1 MVNIQG
7 VPFGGN
13 SVPIIAGPCSIESKE
28 QFLGLA
34 DELKN
39 MKVSFLRGGIYKL
52 RTNPESFQG
61 LGRDAY
67 PIAKEVSDATGLPF
81 TSEVTDPRQIEELYE
96 ITSMFQVGTRNMY
109 NYDLLKELGKT
120 SKPVLLKRAFSA
132 TYSEFLNAA
141 EYIIASGNN
150 NVLLCERGIRT
161 FVNDTRNTFDI
172 NAIPFLK
179 KRSNL
184 PVLADPSHGTGL
196 TELVEPVALAA
207 LAAGADGL
215 IVEVH
220 NDPTNAMSDGQ
231 QALKTFELKNLLDK
245 ADKILNA
252 LGKNLYEPH

>member
-1 MVNIQG
+1 MVNILG
-7 VPFGGN
+7 VPFGGK

-34 DELKN
+34 EELTK

-52 RTNPESFQG
+52 RTNPDSFQG
-61 LGRDAY
+61 LGKAAY
-67 PIAKEVSDATGLPF
+67 PIAREVSEATGLPF
-81 TSEVTDPRQIEELYE
+81 TSEVTDPRQIEELHE
-96 ITSMFQVGTRNMY
+96 VTSMFQVGTRNMY

-132 TYSEFLNAA
+132 TYGEFLNAA
-141 EYIIASGNN
+141 EYLIAAGNS

-161 FVNDTRNTFDI
+161 FVTETRNTFDI

-179 KRSNL
+179 KRSHL

-196 TELVEPVALAA
+196 SELVEPVSLAA

-215 IVEVH
+215 IIEVH
-220 NDPTNAMSDGQ
+220 NDAKNALSDGQ
-231 QALKTFELKNLLDK
+231 QALKTAELQSLLTK
-245 ADKILNA
+245 AETILQA
-252 LGKNLYEPH
+252 IGRDLYART